1 MAENS
6 GNQFEFKA
14 EIRQLLDILVH
25 SLYTNKEVFL
35 RELISNASDALDKLR
50 FESTRGTAVA
60 DPDLELEIRIQ
71 LDKDRK
77 MLVLTDTGIGM
88 TRDEVISNIGTIAR
102 SGSAEFLKQA
112 GTGADMGSII
122 GKFGVGFYSVFM
134 VARQVVIRTRS
145 FQPESSP
152 VEWRSDGT
160 GTYEVNDVEGP
171 LKRGTT
177 IEVHLR
183 DEAVDFVEPYRVRSV
198 IQKHSN
204 FISFPIFVNDD
215 RVNTVAAVWREQKFK
230 VKKEQYEEFYKF
242 LTFDSEPPMD
252 TLHQAVDAP
261 VQFYS
266 LLFIPKEG
274 DPPGEWTR
282 QDSGLDLYVRR
293 VMIQHKNKD
302 LVPEHLGFLRGVV
315 DSEDLP
321 LNISRE
327 TLQENTMLLKI
338 SQTVVKN
345 VLAHLAKMAKDD
357 NEKYVSF
364 WKSHGRRFKLGYG
377 DYANRDK
384 WAELLRFNSSC
395 HTDADGLTSL
405 EEYASRAKPGQT
417 QIYYVTGHSRDAL
430 RTNPYLDSFRA
441 KGLEVLYLYEPVDEF
456 ALESLGK
463 FKEFTL
469 QSVEHADAKTLEGFA
484 SAQDAGKPEPLSE
497 DDTKRMEDLAA
508 RIREILGER
517 VTSVKLSERLHESP
531 CCLANPDGVM
541 TSSMQKVLQIL
552 NKDASIPKKV
562 FEVNRDHRIFRNL
575 LEVYKKDPADPYLAL
590 AVEQLFEAALLMEG
604 YLRDPHAMVNRIQEL
619 LGKSSEWYLASR

>member
-50 FESTRGTAVA
+50 FEATRGTAVA
-60 DPDLELEIRIQ
+60 DPELELEIRIQ
-71 LDKDRK
+71 LDKERK
-77 MLVLTDTGIGM
+77 MLVLSDTGIGM

-145 FQPESSP
+145 FRPEDVP
-152 VEWRSDGT
+152 VEWRSEGT
-160 GTYEVNDVEGP
+160 GTYEVSDVEGP
-171 LKRGTT
+171 VKRGTT
-177 IEVHLR
+177 IEVLLR
-183 DEAVDFVEPYRVRSV
+183 DEAVEFLEPYRVRSV

-215 RVNTVAAVWREQKFK
+215 RVNTVAAVWREPKFK
-230 VKKEQYEEFYKF
+230 VKKEQYDEFYKF
-242 LTFDSEPPMD
+242 LTLDSEPPMD
-252 TLHQAVDAP
+252 TLHQSVDAP

-266 LLFIPKEG
+266 LLFIPKQ
-274 DPPGEWTR
+274 GEALADWPREDT
-282 QDSGLDLYVRR
+282 GLDLYVRR

-345 VLAHLAKMAKDD
+345 VLAHLAKMAKD
-357 NEKYVSF
+357 ESERYVSF
-364 WKSHGRRFKLGYG
+364 WRSHGRRFKLGYG
-377 DYANRDK
+377 DYANREK
-384 WAELLRFNSSC
+384 WAELLRFNSS
-395 HTDADGLTSL
+395 HHEDAAGLTAL
-405 EEYASRAKPGQT
+405 EEYCSRAKPGQN
-417 QIYYVTGHSRDAL
+417 QIYYVTGHGRDAL
-430 RTNPYLDSFRA
+430 RTNPHLDVFRA

-463 FKEFTL
+463 FRDFTL
-469 QSVEHADAKTLEGFA
+469 QSVEHADSKTLDGFA
-484 SAQDAGKPEPLSE
+484 TVQDAGKPEPLSP
-497 DDTKRMEDLAA
+497 DDGKAMENLAA
-508 RIREILGER
+508 RIREILGGR
-517 VTSVKLSERLHESP
+517 VTAVKLSGRLHESP

-541 TSSMQKVLQIL
+541 TSSMQKVLQIM
-552 NKDASIPKKV
+552 NKDASIPQKV
-562 FEVNRDHRIFRNL
+562 FEVNQDHRIFRNL
-575 LEVYKKDPADPYLAL
+575 LEVFKKDSSDPYLAL
-590 AVEQLFEAALLMEG
+590 AVEQLFESALLMEG